1 MMKKR
6 TGSSRARRLGASAL
20 AIAVAAL
27 SVSSAQAQEVQP
39 PSQPN
44 DITTPTEGDQVSG
57 ESGDIVITGF
67 RSSIASALADKREA
81 TGVVDVIKA
90 EDIADFPDNN
100 LAESIQRVPGV
111 AIARDAGEGRTISVR
126 GLGPTFTRVRINGM
140 EAVATTGSS
149 DAGGGVNR
157 ARSFDF
163 NVFASELFNSIT
175 VRKTS
180 SADVEE
186 GSLGATVDLQ
196 TARPLDYRDDL
207 VIAGSAQVGYNDKSD
222 AYDPRLAGLLSW
234 QNSEGTIGALVSAA
248 YSEREVLETGHSTV
262 RWSPTGANG
271 GFNAASTLPGFTL
284 ADINRAPASNGSN
297 WDQLIYHPRIPRYD
311 TWQYRLKRLGITGS
325 LQFKPADGTLLTLD
339 GLYADSDTTR
349 FENYIE
355 AISFSRTGA
364 AGKPQTIIRTGE
376 VNEDNELVYGV
387 FDDVDMRVESRQD
400 VLETEFYQITGTLAH
415 EFSEDIRLTAFG
427 GFAKSAF
434 SNPIQTTITLDRA
447 NSDGYSWDYRDN
459 DREPVFNWGFDVAS
473 PANWSMT
480 NGASDIRIRPQTAD
494 NKFRSFK
501 LIGEWDVNDSVT
513 FELGGE
519 YRRFD
524 YSGGEQRRLVAETQT
539 PTLTPAQVADL
550 TEVLDGI
557 TGDPNSDGYII
568 PDFNAFVDAL
578 NIYCNCVQSINGQNV
593 DFRLGGVQNQNA
605 RSSFVDVQEEAKAVY
620 LQSNFNFPIGDMTLR
635 GDLGVRYVRTD
646 QVTSGF
652 TAAGTTIA
660 EVTVE
665 RDYDHWLP
673 AINLALEVTPEFI
686 LRFGIS
692 KVLTRPGLTALSPGG
707 SLTIQASN
715 RAYSPGNPFLDPT
728 EADNIDLSAEWYFA
742 PGSLLALGLFQK
754 NISTLSGSPIR
765 SQVPFSELNLPPE
778 LLAGTGFDENA
789 IFDVT
794 RTVNGEGGRLRGLEI
809 NYQHQL
815 SFLPSFLSNLG
826 VLANYTYVKANIEYP
841 GPGGTAPVTGPLT
854 NLSKQSANATL
865 FYEDDVFSIRGSA
878 AYRSGY
884 LTAFAGGARES
895 STEEGVNSTLN
906 FDASASLKITDN
918 FTLTLEALNL
928 TDEPQ
933 DQYIDEDN
941 RVVLYHRTGRQFWAG
956 IRARF

>member
-1 MMKKR
+1 M
-6 TGSSRARRLGASAL
+6 GASAL
-20 AIAVAAL
+20 ALVIGAL
-27 SVSSAQAQEVQP
+27 SPASATAQEVP
-39 PSQPN
+39 PAAEQGAP
-44 DITTPTEGDQVSG
+44 TPTEADQVSG
-57 ESGDIVITGF
+57 EADAGEEIVVTGF
-67 RSSIASALADKREA
+67 RSSIASALNDKRRA

-140 EAVATTGSS
+140 EAIATTGSS

-175 VRKTS
+175 VRKTA

-196 TARPLDYRDDL
+196 TARPLDYSDEL
-207 VIAGSAQVGYNDKSD
+207 VVAGSAQLGYNDKSE
-222 AYDPRLAGLLSW
+222 AYDPRVAGLLSW
-234 QNSEGTIGALVSAA
+234 QNAAGTFGALVSAA

-271 GFNAASTLPGFTL
+271 GFNAASTLPGFTI

-311 TWQYRLKRLGITGS
+311 TWRYSLKRLGITGS
-325 LQFKPADGTLLTLD
+325 LQFKPSDRTLLSID
-339 GLYADSDTTR
+339 GLYADSDTKR
-349 FENYIE
+349 AENYIE

-376 VNEDNELVYGV
+376 VNDENELVYGV
-387 FDDVDMRVESRQD
+387 FDDVDMRVESRED
-400 VLETEFYQITGTLAH
+400 VLETEFYQVSGTLTH
-415 EFSEDIRLTAFG
+415 EFSDVFRGTLFG

-434 SNPIQTTITLDRA
+434 SNPIQTTITLDRV
-447 NSDGYSWDYRDN
+447 NSDGFSWDYRES
-459 DREPVFNWGFDVAS
+459 DREPVINWGFDIADPAS
-473 PANWSMT
+473 WSMT
-480 NGASDIRIRPQTAD
+480 NGTSDIRIRPQSAD

-501 LIGEWDVNDSVT
+501 AIGEWDVAENLT

-519 YRRFD
+519 YRRFN
-524 YSGGEQRRLVAETQT
+524 YSGGEQRRLVAETQS
-539 PTLTPAQVADL
+539 PTLNASQISSL
-550 TEVLDGI
+550 TQILQGV
-557 TGDPNSDGYII
+557 TGDPASDSYVI
-568 PDFNAFVDAL
+568 PDFRAFVDAL
-578 NIYCNCVQSINGQNV
+578 DIYCNCVQSINGQNI
-593 DFRLGGVQNQNA
+593 DFRLGGIENQNA
-605 RSSFVDVQEEAKAVY
+605 RSSFVDVQEEAKAIY
-620 LQSNFNFPIGDMTLR
+620 FQANFSVPIGSITLR
-635 GDLGVRYVRTD
+635 GDAGMRYVATD
-646 QVTSGF
+646 QVTTGF

-665 RDYDHWLP
+665 REYDDWLP
-673 AINLALEVTPEFI
+673 AFNLAAEITPEF
-686 LRFGIS
+686 LVRFGVS

-715 RAYSPGNPFLDPT
+715 RSYSPGNPFLDPT
-728 EADNIDLSAEWYFA
+728 EATNIDLSAEWYFA
-742 PGSLLALGLFQK
+742 PGSLIALGLFQK
-754 NISTLSGSPIR
+754 DISTLSGSQIR

-778 LLAGTGFDENA
+778 LLNGTGFDQNA
-789 IFDVT
+789 IFDLT
-794 RTVNGEGGRLRGLEI
+794 QTVNGEGGRLRGLEV

-815 SFLPSFLSNLG
+815 RFLPGFLRNLG
-826 VLANYTYVKANIEYP
+826 VLANYTHVKANIEYP
-841 GPGGTAPVTGPLT
+841 GPGGTAAVTGPLT
-854 NLSKQSANATL
+854 NLSKESANATL
-865 FYEDDVFSIRGSA
+865 FYEDKVFSIRGSA

-906 FDASASLKITDN
+906 FDAAASLKLTDN

-956 IRARF
+956 VRARF